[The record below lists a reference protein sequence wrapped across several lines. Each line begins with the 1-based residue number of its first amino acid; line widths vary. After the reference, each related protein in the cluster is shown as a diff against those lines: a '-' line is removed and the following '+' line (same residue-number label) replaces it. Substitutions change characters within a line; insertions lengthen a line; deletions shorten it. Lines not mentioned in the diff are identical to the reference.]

1 MTKEC
6 CQQTCP
12 TPHYS
17 KAGRPKGASIIT
29 DILSLAARPEVISFA
44 GGLPSPKRFPIE
56 AVKAAACKVL
66 DEKAPSPCSTP
77 PLRA

>member
-44 GGLPSPKRFPIE
+44 GGLPSPKRFP
-56 AVKAAACKVL
+56 KQ
-66 DEKAPSPCSTP
+66 
-77 PLRA
+77 

>member
-17 KAGRPKGASIIT
+17 KAGRPKGASVIT

-56 AVKAAACKVL
+56 AVKAAACNI
-66 DEKAPSPCSTP
+66 DFDHGPIFHQSDG
-77 PLRA
+77 LRA

>member
-12 TPHYS
+12 TPHCS

-56 AVKAAACKVL
+56 AVKARPARFSMKR
-66 DEKAPSPCSTP
+66 APSPCSTP